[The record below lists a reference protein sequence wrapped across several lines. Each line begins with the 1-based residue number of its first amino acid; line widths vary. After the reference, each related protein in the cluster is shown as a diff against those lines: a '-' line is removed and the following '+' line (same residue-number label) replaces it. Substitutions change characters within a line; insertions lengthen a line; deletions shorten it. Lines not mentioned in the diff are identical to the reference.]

1 MLLQVKQYII
11 TVGVEEP
18 GISTATIKVWE
29 LDKLLRPTTPPTSA
43 AASGDTAHV
52 PYTSNATPL
61 RVQKVFNARR
71 PESEVTAFAVSEASA
86 FVTTAAVGLAS
97 GQVLIFQGDVAR
109 SKLAHTLK
117 LSCRP
122 DSSKVVSVTSL
133 HFVPPSSLLPV
144 AESGLWLWAVTEEQT
159 LCLRVAEGSKP
170 NILDQAGCSLGTC
183 VQVVELHSDHQ
194 AAPGASL
201 HHRHTS
207 SVGSSSSKAAGG
219 PGASPAA
226 AGGAGGVKGAEG
238 KGGDK
243 ERRDWRLVVA
253 RDDALYEYT
262 LDTRAGCVAIDGERP
277 CLTLGGQSSSLRKSL
292 DIGALAALM
301 QW

>member
-1 MLLQVKQYII
+1 MVLQVKQHII

-43 AASGDTAHV
+43 AAASGEGTPV

-61 RVQKVFNARR
+61 RIQKVFNARR

-97 GQVLIFQGDVAR
+97 GQVLVFQGDVAR
-109 SKLAHTLK
+109 GKLAHTLK

-144 AESGLWLWAVTEEQT
+144 AESGLWLWAVTEAQT

-170 NILDQAGCSLGTC
+170 NILDQAGCSLGSC
-183 VQVVELHSDHQ
+183 VQVVELHSEHQ
-194 AAPGASL
+194 GSPGTSS

-207 SVGSSSSKAAGG
+207 SLGSSSRAAGV
-219 PGASPAA
+219 PGLSPAA
-226 AGGAGGVKGAEG
+226 AAAVGGGGGKGAEG

-243 ERRDWRLVVA
+243 EKRDWRLVVA

-262 LDTRAGCVAIDGERP
+262 LDTRAGCVAIDGE
-277 CLTLGGQSSSLRKSL
+277 
-292 DIGALAALM
+292 
-301 QW
+301 